1 MVLLTDEAESGTWEK
16 GLIKLDN
23 PSKDKKRPFVLLPP
37 YPPFYSMAFR
47 SALIVHAY
55 HWARRLRMILL
66 GALVAVALV
75 LLASR
80 LRQTALARV
89 VRFGA
94 LAAAAAVIRFIAA
107 VGAGVGAVRAVGVAA
122 LGRVNVHIEVVVR
135 VRNVLAAVGTLP
147 VAEEAAAAAAAAEVT
162 AAFAAAAADPAAD
175 VPSRELLLY
184 SLRLL
189 LVALWQ
195 LA

>member
-1 MVLLTDEAESGTWEK
+1 
-16 GLIKLDN
+16 
-23 PSKDKKRPFVLLPP
+23 
-37 YPPFYSMAFR
+37 
-47 SALIVHAY
+47 
-55 HWARRLRMILL
+55 MILL

-94 LAAAAAVIRFIAA
+94 LAAAAAVIRVIAA
-107 VGAGVGAVRAVGVAA
+107 VGAGVGAVRAVGAAA

-135 VRNVLAAVGTLP
+135 VRNVLAAVGALP

-162 AAFAAAAADPAAD
+162 AAFAAAAVGAAAAAAADPAAD
-175 VPSRELLLY
+175 IPSRELLLY